1 LNFLYN
7 GDDQN
12 QFHTLNSEDILK
24 KSIMK
29 LYKHLKDFEDEI
41 IHTNTKDYLIPTK
54 LINQSSKI
62 LDDRINDYKKNDTT
76 KESVNNLISNIFNKY
91 KDHVKDKYIEIA

>member
-62 LDDRINDYKKNDTT
+62 LDDRINNIYYKNITT
-76 KESVNNLISNIFNKY
+76 DSSF
-91 KDHVKDKYIEIA
+91 